1 MPYEGGN
8 TTVSTPTAN
17 LEAARIRLAYP
28 PRSEYGEQI
37 LDIVGPDGNT
47 VGLVSYR
54 NVDRRRA
61 QAELGIELLEP
72 YRGLGYGPQA
82 IRLLLRDLFDNR
94 GLQRVYLRVREY
106 NERARRAYVKVGFR
120 HIRTVRWPLIGVV
133 RYLVME
139 ITKAEFT
146 WQPGPG

>member
-1 MPYEGGN
+1 M
-8 TTVSTPTAN
+8 TTHNADVTAT
-17 LEAARIRLAYP
+17 LIRLAYP
-28 PRSEYGEQI
+28 PRNEYGEQI
-37 LDIVGPDGNT
+37 LDIIGPDGST

-54 NVDRRRA
+54 NVNRRRA

-106 NERARRAYVKVGFR
+106 NDRARRAYVKVGFR
-120 HIRTVRWPLIGVV
+120 YIRTVRWPLIGVV

-139 ITKAEFT
+139 ITKGEFT